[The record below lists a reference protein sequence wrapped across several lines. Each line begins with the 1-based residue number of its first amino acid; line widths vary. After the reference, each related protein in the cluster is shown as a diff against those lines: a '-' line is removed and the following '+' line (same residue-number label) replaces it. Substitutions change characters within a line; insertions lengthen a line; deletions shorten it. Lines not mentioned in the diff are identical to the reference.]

1 MNPRHLLL
9 SKYAI
14 LNASA
19 AGLVGAAYAH
29 GYLDS
34 IIATDS
40 THMCALIAGLAV
52 AGVALAGRKAVWLA
66 KEIEAAPGSKSA
78 ENGRFFEPAVYKLQL
93 QQRLSWLRYLANLQV
108 LLGLL
113 GTVWGA
119 WIALQGIDPSTAGDV
134 SAITPMVATL
144 VSGLGLAVTTTLV
157 GGVGNVVLTLN
168 LKLLENAATSAW
180 TAAVKRG
187 GMA

>member
-1 MNPRHLLL
+1 MTYRHLLL
-9 SKYAI
+9 AKYAI

-19 AGLVGAAYAH
+19 AGLVGVGYAH
-29 GYLDS
+29 GYLDE
-34 IIATDS
+34 IIRTDT

-52 AGVALAGRKAVWLA
+52 AGVALAGRKAVWLGR
-66 KEIEAAPGSKSA
+66 EIEAAPGSKA
-78 ENGRFFEPAVYKLQL
+78 ADQPRGDVYKVQL
-93 QQRLSWLRYLANLQV
+93 QQRLAWVRYMANLQV

-157 GGVGNVVLTLN
+157 GGVGNIWLALN
-168 LKLLENAATSAW
+168 LKLLESAAASAW
-180 TAAVKRG
+180 TAAVKRVEG
-187 GMA
+187 V